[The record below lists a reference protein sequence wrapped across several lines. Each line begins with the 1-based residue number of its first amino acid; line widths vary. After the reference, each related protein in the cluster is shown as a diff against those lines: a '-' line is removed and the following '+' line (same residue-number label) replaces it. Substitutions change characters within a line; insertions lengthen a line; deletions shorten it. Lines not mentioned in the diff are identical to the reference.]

1 MPDKFEPINERKR
14 ELITSA
20 FDNIAHKGFEGLRVR
35 DVASEVGINPAT
47 MYYYFPT
54 KEALIDGV
62 IDYVFERMEVFI
74 EEVPGTP
81 KEQLHSHLAR
91 LSSKMRNDPGLF
103 TVFSEIQLRSGRNS
117 SSEKYVNYETAWCK
131 KLETLLHT
139 GIRQGFWPNYM
150 EPEQVAATIIM
161 VIQGAGLQANNST
174 RRVENSVA
182 QLERWLTGR
191 Y

>member
-1 MPDKFEPINERKR
+1 MPEKILSSSVRKD
-14 ELITSA
+14 ELISAA
-20 FDNIAHKGFEGLRVR
+20 FDNIALKGFEGLRVR
-35 DVASEVGINPAT
+35 DVAAEVGINPAT

-54 KEALIDGV
+54 KESLIDGV
-62 IDYVFERMEVFI
+62 IDFVFERMEVFS
-74 EEVPGTP
+74 EENPGTP
-81 KEQLHSHLAR
+81 KEQLHAHLSR
-91 LSSKMRNDPGLF
+91 LSRKMRDDPGLF
-103 TVFSEIQLRSGRNS
+103 SVFSEIQLRSGRNS
-117 SSEKYVNYETAWCK
+117 ASEKYSNYEAAWCK

-150 EPEQVAATIIM
+150 DPEQVAFTIIL

-174 RRVENSVA
+174 RRVENSIQ